1 MAALQAPV
9 RVVAAHS
16 INHSTVDSNLPDCT
30 ASEQNCRLSIIVPC
44 LNEAQQIEQC
54 LLPLQVLREHGDE
67 IIVCDGGSTD
77 NTRQLAMPLCDIFL
91 QTDKGRALQMN
102 AGAAQASGDVLCFLH
117 ADTLSSHNL
126 HEAVFQTLQ
135 QSRRVWGRFNIR
147 LSGRHPA
154 FRLIERLINLR
165 SCISGVASGDQG
177 IFIYRS
183 VFNRLGGYKAIA
195 LMEDIE
201 LSKRLKQI
209 SKPAC
214 IKQPALITSSR
225 RWEEHGIIRTVLLM
239 WKLRLKY
246 FLGSNPQQLAS
257 EYRDRAEVNVE

>member
-1 MAALQAPV
+1 
-9 RVVAAHS
+9 
-16 INHSTVDSNLPDCT
+16 
-30 ASEQNCRLSIIVPC
+30 
-44 LNEAQQIEQC
+44 
-54 LLPLQVLREHGDE
+54 
-67 IIVCDGGSTD
+67 
-77 NTRQLAMPLCDIFL
+77 LCDIFL
-91 QTDKGRALQMN
+91 QADKGRALQMN

-117 ADTLSSHNL
+117 ADTLSPHNL
-126 HEAVFQTLQ
+126 DAHIFQALQ

-147 LSGRHPA
+147 LSGQHPA

-165 SCISGVASGDQG
+165 SCLSGVASGDQG

-201 LSKRLKQI
+201 LSKRLRKI

-214 IKQPALITSSR
+214 IKQVCLLTSSR
-225 RWEEHGIIRTVLLM
+225 RWEKHGILRTVLLM

-257 EYRDRAEVNVE
+257 EYRDHS